1 MYCTVFNTVLSQHH
15 ISIAIILMVG
25 MLEMIKKI
33 TRNKDE
39 IRTFW
44 DQKQSNDRSFGHD
57 KS

>member
-1 MYCTVFNTVLSQHH
+1 MLSQHH